1 MFSERFSHIYVEE
14 KAYGYEAAQAILNR
28 LPDAQVIRIK
38 HYKDVFNRPHQ
49 SLVFQKEARKLILAL
64 KTPPFIYPGSGLIQD
79 FGFEQYLYAP
89 IMMNCLYDCDYC
101 ILQGMYQSGNIVFF
115 VNTDEYLEEA
125 ASLGDGVPKHLSIS
139 YDTDLLAF
147 EGIYPITRKWI
158 EAMALYP
165 EIMMEIR
172 TKSANYRILDDL
184 EVRENVIFSWTLS
197 PEIVVEKYEH
207 HTVSLAKR
215 LLSAKAAQEKG
226 WKIRICIDPV
236 LYIPGYENIYAAF
249 LEEVF
254 SVLNPELI
262 HDVALGVFRLSSN
275 HLKAMRRKGV
285 NSDILYF
292 PYEIENGAATYTAEM
307 KEAMLAFIFAQLEKY
322 ISRESI
328 YAV

>member
-14 KAYGYEAAQAILNR
+14 KAWEYEATQAILKR
-28 LPDAQVIRIK
+28 LPEAQVIKIR
-38 HYKDVFNRPHQ
+38 HYKDVFNRPNQ
-49 SLVFQKEARKLILAL
+49 SLLFQKEARKLILAL

-101 ILQGMYQSGNIVFF
+101 ILQGMYQSGNVVFF
-115 VNTDEYLEEA
+115 VNSDEYLAEA
-125 ASLGDGVPKHLSIS
+125 AGLGDGIPKHLSIS

-158 EAMALYP
+158 ETMVNYP
-165 EIMMEIR
+165 EVMMEIR

-184 EVRENVIFSWTLS
+184 DVRENVIFSWTLS
-197 PEIVVEKYEH
+197 PDCIVEKYEH

-215 LLSAKAAQEKG
+215 LQSAKAAQDKG
-226 WKIRICIDPV
+226 WKVRICIDPV
-236 LYIPGYENIYAAF
+236 VDLPEYEKVYAEF

-254 SVLNPELI
+254 SILEPTKIN
-262 HDVALGVFRLSSN
+262 DVALGVFRLSSN
-275 HLKAMRRKGV
+275 HLKNIRRKGV
-285 NSDILYF
+285 MSDILYF
-292 PYEIENGAATYTAEM
+292 PYAVDEGVATYEPERKNALLTFM
-307 KEAMLAFIFAQLEKY
+307 FEALEKF
-322 ISRESI
+322 IPEDRI